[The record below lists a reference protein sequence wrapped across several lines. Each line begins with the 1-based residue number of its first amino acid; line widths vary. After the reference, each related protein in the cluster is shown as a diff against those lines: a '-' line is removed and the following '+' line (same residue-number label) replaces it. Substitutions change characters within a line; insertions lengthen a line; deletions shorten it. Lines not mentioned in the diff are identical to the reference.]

1 MLSNL
6 SFHVY
11 GLYYVLCRQLDI
23 GLNFLLLWTCSFCR
37 GARKERCK
45 ERRTE
50 AREEETQKARTIQ
63 TEAQHAT
70 CINLH
75 ELPSKLHGAVLA
87 RPVENQCG
95 EYDLL
100 RHDLSLLAT
109 VE

>member
-1 MLSNL
+1 MLGRTSK
-6 SFHVY
+6 
-11 GLYYVLCRQLDI
+11 
-23 GLNFLLLWTCSFCR
+23 
-37 GARKERCK
+37 ARIKRKKKQGRKEQRKEATKGRKEERCK